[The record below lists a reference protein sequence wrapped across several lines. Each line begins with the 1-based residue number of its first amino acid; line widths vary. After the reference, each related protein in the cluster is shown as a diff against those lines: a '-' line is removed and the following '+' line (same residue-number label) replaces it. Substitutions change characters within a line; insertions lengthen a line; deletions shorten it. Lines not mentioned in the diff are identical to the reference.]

1 MHFIQPMHLQG
12 YVSQHHQVACGETHR
27 VPWGIPLGLLEG
39 GEWVIVEGDHDLSP
53 QIFRI
58 NHNCNCEVSGSYM
71 LQLASA
77 ALSIPSS
84 PSLQLP
90 NQVPSPKS
98 QVQEAGKLWMPWCR
112 WSPLLVLHQQPGLH
126 SYILLHRGTK
136 LTVVLHRAADRS
148 GSNRIVEADWL

>member
-1 MHFIQPMHLQG
+1 M
-12 YVSQHHQVACGETHR
+12 
-27 VPWGIPLGLLEG
+27 
-39 GEWVIVEGDHDLSP
+39 EGDHDLSL

-77 ALSIPSS
+77 ALSIPNS
-84 PSLQLP
+84 PSLQL
-90 NQVPSPKS
+90 PKS

-112 WSPLLVLHQQPGLH
+112 WSPLVLHQQPGLH

-136 LTVVLHRAADRS
+136 LTVVLHRGADRS
-148 GSNRIVEADWL
+148 GSNRILEADWL

>member
-1 MHFIQPMHLQG
+1 M
-12 YVSQHHQVACGETHR
+12 
-27 VPWGIPLGLLEG
+27 
-39 GEWVIVEGDHDLSP
+39 EGDHDLFL

-90 NQVPSPKS
+90 KS
-98 QVQEAGKLWMPWCR
+98 QVQEAGKLWMPWCL
-112 WSPLLVLHQQPGLH
+112 WSPLVLHQQPGLH

-136 LTVVLHRAADRS
+136 LTVVLHRGADRS
-148 GSNRIVEADWL
+148 GSNRILEADWL